1 MKILR
6 LKLRNFK
13 PFRDLSLPEDDVDLP
28 DGLILIEGPN
38 STGKSSIFEA
48 ILWGMWGAD
57 SVTLTNDELVSF
69 ASTHCQVIV
78 TFQVAGTQ
86 YKIDRSYNSADGM
99 KVVFFTKKG
108 NAWKRIADKSRSVAS
123 KLDEVLSIELKQALS
138 TLLVRQG
145 EVAVIANATPTVLR
159 NLLVQVY
166 DIDLLRRMSRHLEEL
181 ENDLKIRVESLNIDY
196 QKPEHIQD
204 QISEYQSRIKEQ
216 QKSQK
221 SKEKEIKTKEKLL
234 AALPDVES
242 IRRIQQLNIDLEGY
256 QKQQEAYT
264 QQLDKDIP
272 QAGLVSVNEKTID
285 SRLGLFKKETSRIRS
300 ENKSTESSK
309 QKIDREIGKID
320 GTRTD
325 LEEKIST
332 LESAGT
338 DDVIECP
345 TCSKPLSSPERK
357 KLLDEYAAIIKE
369 GESKKTK
376 LEDERGQ
383 YQAASKTNEDRLLE
397 ISRSIDA
404 VNRVAETQK
413 KVDESL
419 ESAKDT
425 VRELTELLKICKV
438 KAIKDLLKKYEVS
451 SVMDLQGKVER
462 LDESLTALKRDI
474 EEAVDNIRREE
485 LLISELEGK
494 QTEMEQRGKDIL
506 ELENINEH
514 TKYVRR
520 KLVNGFVT
528 DFVFQ
533 KRLIGIIRG
542 ATNSYVRSFTN
553 GQYTSIDLEPTI
565 AKGRSGS
572 GLILKIWDE
581 RDKAWKKT
589 SQLSFGDRTA
599 ISLGLRLGISRTMS
613 SIRPLKDSPVTMPR
627 VRSVL
632 LDEPLGGLDKLRR
645 EAVVRN
651 LVNDQSFEQILLITH
666 TDVQGWQGVPIIEV
680 SKTGTTSNAVLK
692 M

>member
-6 LKLRNFK
+6 LRIRNFK
-13 PFRDLSLPEDDVDLP
+13 PFRDLALPEDDTDLP

-38 STGKSSIFEA
+38 STGKSSLFEA
-48 ILWGMWGAD
+48 ILWGLWGAD
-57 SVTLTNDELVSF
+57 SVTLTNDELISF
-69 ASTHCQVIV
+69 TSTHCQVIV

-86 YKIDRSYNSADGM
+86 YKIDRSYNPADGM
-99 KVVFFTKKG
+99 AVVLFSKKG
-108 NAWKRIADKSRSVAS
+108 NAWKRIADKSRSVAI
-123 KLDEVLSIELKQALS
+123 KLDEVLSLELKQALS

-166 DIDLLRRMSRHLEEL
+166 GIDLLRRMTGHLEEL
-181 ENDLKIRVESLNIDY
+181 ENDLKIKVDSLKMDY
-196 QKPEHIQD
+196 QRPEHIQE
-204 QISEYQSRIKEQ
+204 QIAEYKSRIKEH
-216 QKSQK
+216 KESQK
-221 SKEKEIKTKEKLL
+221 SKEEEFKSKEKLL
-234 AALPDVES
+234 SSLPDVDS
-242 IRRIQQLNIDLEGY
+242 IKRIYQLNTDRERHQTEIET
-256 QKQQEAYT
+256 YT
-264 QQLDKDIP
+264 KQLDKDLA
-272 QAGLVSVNEKTID
+272 QAGLVSVSKKTIS
-285 SRLGLFKKETSRIRS
+285 SRLELLKRETSRIKS
-300 ENKSTESSK
+300 EKKTSEKSK
-309 QKIDREIGKID
+309 QNLDREIGKIE

-325 LEEKIST
+325 LEEKIET

-357 KLLDEYAAIIKE
+357 KLISEYRTTIKD
-369 GESKKTK
+369 GQSTKKE
-376 LEDERGQ
+376 LEEERGQ
-383 YQAASKTNEDRLLE
+383 LQSSSKSYDDRLLE

-404 VNRVAETQK
+404 VERAGKTQK
-413 KVDESL
+413 KIEESQENARDSVDS
-419 ESAKDT
+419 
-425 VRELTELLKICKV
+425 LTEILRSCKAKTIKELLENH
-438 KAIKDLLKKYEVS
+438 EVS
-451 SVMDLQGKVER
+451 SVMGLQGKVER
-462 LDESLTALKRDI
+462 LDESISALKRDI
-474 EEAVDNIRREE
+474 EEASESILREE
-485 LLISELEGK
+485 LQISDLEGK
-494 QTEMEQRGKDIL
+494 QTEMEKRGKEID
-506 ELENINEH
+506 ELESISEH

-553 GQYTSIDLEPTI
+553 EQYTSIDLEPTA

-572 GLILKIWDE
+572 GLILRIWDE

-613 SIRPLKDSPVTMPR
+613 SIRPLKDSPVVMPR

-666 TDVQGWQGVPIIEV
+666 TDVQGWEGVPVIEV

-692 M
+692 T

>member
-6 LKLRNFK
+6 LRVRNFK
-13 PFRDLSLPEDDVDLP
+13 PFRDLTLPEEDADLP

-38 STGKSSIFEA
+38 STGKSSLFEA
-48 ILWGMWGAD
+48 ILWGLWGAD
-57 SVTLTNDELVSF
+57 SVSLTNDELISF
-69 ASTHCQVIV
+69 TSTHCQVIV
-78 TFQVAGTQ
+78 TFRVAGTQ
-86 YKIDRSYNSADGM
+86 YKIDRSYNPADGM
-99 KVVFFTKKG
+99 AVVLFSKKG
-108 NAWKRIADKSRSVAS
+108 NAWKRIADKSKSVS
-123 KLDEVLSIELKQALS
+123 TKLDEILSIELKQALS

-166 DIDLLRRMSRHLEEL
+166 DIDLLRRMTGHLEEL
-181 ENDLKIRVESLNIDY
+181 EKDLKIKVDSLKMDY
-196 QKPEHIQD
+196 QRPEHIQD
-204 QISEYQSRIKEQ
+204 QIAEYKSRIKEYKEG
-216 QKSQK
+216 QKAKEKEVK
-221 SKEKEIKTKEKLL
+221 SKEKLL
-234 AALPDVES
+234 GALPDVES
-242 IRRIQQLNIDLEGY
+242 IRRIQQLNINRETY
-256 QKQQEAYT
+256 QKQLETYT
-264 QQLDKDIP
+264 QQLDKDLS
-272 QAGLVSVNEKTID
+272 QAGLVSVNEKTIE
-285 SRLGLFKKETSRIRS
+285 SRLELLKRETTRIKS
-300 ENKSTESSK
+300 EKKSTESSK

-325 LEEKIST
+325 LEEKIAT

-345 TCSKPLSSPERK
+345 TCSKPLSSPERE
-357 KLLDEYAAIIKE
+357 KLIDEYRTTIKE
-369 GESKKTK
+369 GESKKSD
-376 LEDERGQ
+376 LEDERGK
-383 YQAASKTNEDRLLE
+383 YQSTSKTFDDRLLE

-404 VNRVAETQK
+404 VDRTAKNQK
-413 KVDESL
+413 KIDESQ
-419 ESAKDT
+419 ENARDT
-425 VRELTELLKICKV
+425 VSDLTELLSGQKV
-438 KAIKDLLKKYEVS
+438 TTIKQLLKKHEVH
-451 SVMDLQGKVER
+451 SVMDLQGKIER
-462 LDESLTALKRDI
+462 LDESLSTLKRDI
-474 EEAVDNIRREE
+474 EEAGVNIIREE
-485 LLISELEGK
+485 IQISDLEGK
-494 QTEMEQRGKDIL
+494 QTEMEKRGKEIE

-514 TKYVRR
+514 TMYVRR

-542 ATNSYVRSFTN
+542 ATNSYVQSFTN
-553 GQYTSIDLEPTI
+553 GQYTSIDLEPTV

-572 GLILKIWDE
+572 GLVLKIWDQ

-613 SIRPLKDSPVTMPR
+613 SIRPLKDSPVLMPR
-627 VRSVL
+627 VRTVL
-632 LDEPLGGLDKLRR
+632 LDEPLGGLDKMRR
-645 EAVVRN
+645 EAVIRN

-666 TDVQGWQGVPIIEV
+666 TDVQGWEGVPVVEV

>member
-6 LKLRNFK
+6 LRIRNFK
-13 PFRDLSLPEDDVDLP
+13 PFRDLNLPEEDVDLP
-28 DGLILIEGPN
+28 DGLILVEGPN
-38 STGKSSIFEA
+38 STGKSSLVEA
-48 ILWGMWGAD
+48 ILWGLWGAD
-57 SVTLTNDELVSF
+57 SVSLTNDELVSF
-69 ASTHCQVIV
+69 ASTHCQVV
-78 TFQVAGTQ
+78 VSFQVAGTQ
-86 YKIDRSYNSADGM
+86 YKIDRSYNPADGM
-99 KVVFFTKKG
+99 AVVLFSKKG
-108 NAWKRIADKSRSVAS
+108 KAWKRIADKSRSVAT
-123 KLDEVLSIELKQALS
+123 KLDEILGLELKQALS

-166 DIDLLRRMSRHLEEL
+166 DIDLLRRMTGHLEEL
-181 ENDLKIRVESLNIDY
+181 ENDLKIKVDSLKMDY
-196 QKPEHIQD
+196 QRPEHIQT
-204 QISEYQSRIKEQ
+204 QIAEYQARIKEY
-216 QKSQK
+216 KEGQK
-221 SKEKEIKTKEKLL
+221 SKEKEIKSKEKLL
-234 AALPDVES
+234 GSLPDVDS
-242 IRRIQQLNIDLEGY
+242 IRRIQQLNIDRETHQKELENH
-256 QKQQEAYT
+256 T
-264 QQLDKDIP
+264 QQLDKDLT
-272 QAGLVSVNEKTID
+272 QAGLVSVSEKTIS
-285 SRLGLFKKETSRIRS
+285 SRLELLKRETSRIRS
-300 ENKSTESSK
+300 EKKTTEVSK

-320 GTRTD
+320 GTRAD
-325 LEEKIST
+325 LEEKIAT

-357 KLLDEYAAIIKE
+357 KLISEYRTTIKG
-369 GESKKTK
+369 GESKKSE
-376 LEDERGQ
+376 LEEERSQ
-383 YQAASKTNEDRLLE
+383 HQSSSKSYEDRLLE

-404 VNRVAETQK
+404 VERATKTQK
-413 KVDESL
+413 KIVDSQEN
-419 ESAKDT
+419 ARDT
-425 VRELTELLKICKV
+425 VSSLTELLQSCNV
-438 KAIKDLLKKYEVS
+438 KTIKELLENHKVS

-462 LDESLTALKRDI
+462 LDESLSALTREI
-474 EEAVDNIRREE
+474 EEVGENILREE
-485 LLISELEGK
+485 IQISELEGK
-494 QTEMEQRGKDIL
+494 QTEMEKRGEDIE
-506 ELENINEH
+506 ELESISEH

-553 GQYTSIDLEPTI
+553 GQYTSIDLEPTV

-572 GLILKIWDE
+572 GLILRIWDE

-613 SIRPLKDSPVTMPR
+613 SIRPLKDSPVLIPR
-627 VRSVL
+627 VRAVL

-666 TDVQGWQGVPIIEV
+666 TDVQGWQGVPVIEV